1 LKNAP
6 WPQSWLMINTR
17 INNPLAMIATGQSG
31 HPLSDQWGS
40 LLQRWRDG
48 GVLRLGRDAERE
60 AGRIRLT
67 P

>member
-1 LKNAP
+1 MHGAGLRLVADLGDP
-6 WPQSWLMINTR
+6 DGV
-17 INNPLAMIATGQSG
+17 LAMIATGQSG

-60 AGRIRLT
+60 AGRILLI

>member
-1 LKNAP
+1 MHGAGLRLVADLGDP
-6 WPQSWLMINTR
+6 DGV
-17 INNPLAMIATGQSG
+17 LAMIATGQSG

-60 AGRIRLT
+60 AGRILLT